1 MALIV
6 QKFGG
11 TSVADTEKIFNA
23 ARIITDTYKQ
33 GNDVVAVLSAQG
45 DMTDELIAKANEINP
60 NASKREMDML
70 MSTGEQISVALC
82 AMAIESL
89 GYPVVSLAGWQ
100 AGMETNSAYGNA
112 RIKKIASSR
121 IREELDKRSIVI
133 VAGFQG
139 VNKYND
145 VTTLGRG
152 GSDTTAVAIA
162 SALGAQLCQIYTDVD
177 GVFTADPNKVP
188 GARKLDEI
196 TYDEMLELAA
206 MGAQVLHS
214 RAVEMGKK
222 HCVNLEVLSSFSG
235 RPGTKIKEVAGVEKG
250 SVSSVTKDDNI
261 SVITISG
268 LDDKPGAA
276 FRIFSLLSRSRVGVD
291 IILQSAPEAGKNA
304 ISFTV
309 ARGDREQ
316 AVKVLQEY
324 VNDGDM
330 RVAVDDDVSKVS
342 IVGSGMAADPAPAA
356 NMFEALFDAG
366 INIRVI
372 ASGETRISVVIRRDE
387 SDKAVRVIHERF
399 FGN

>member
-82 AMAIESL
+82 AMAIEDL

-133 VAGFQG
+133 VAGFQ
-139 VNKYND
+139 
-145 VTTLGRG
+145 
-152 GSDTTAVAIA
+152 
-162 SALGAQLCQIYTDVD
+162 GAQLCQIYTDVD

-309 ARGDREQ
+309 ARSDREQ